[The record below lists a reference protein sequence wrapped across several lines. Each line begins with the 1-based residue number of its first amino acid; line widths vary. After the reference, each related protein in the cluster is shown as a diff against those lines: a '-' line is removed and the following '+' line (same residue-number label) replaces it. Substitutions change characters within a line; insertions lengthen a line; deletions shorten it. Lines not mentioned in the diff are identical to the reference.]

1 MNSLQ
6 TEWGRWQGG
15 TQLTKQTAHIYSR
28 QINMDEQ
35 TVKGN
40 RQINK
45 QTVYRKMEGQIT
57 YRHTANR

>member
-1 MNSLQ
+1 
-6 TEWGRWQGG
+6 
-15 TQLTKQTAHIYSR
+15 
-28 QINMDEQ
+28 MDEQ